1 MQPFSMVSI
10 VTLLLGGRFCKS
22 SQNHQYIVLEIET
35 TGLSLAKELCVWYT
49 QYFAS
54 VLVSTF
60 FSYRLS
66 GHRYSFFSGDLYLIM
81 S

>member
-1 MQPFSMVSI
+1 
-10 VTLLLGGRFCKS
+10 
-22 SQNHQYIVLEIET
+22 
-35 TGLSLAKELCVWYT
+35 LSLAKELWVWYT

-66 GHRYSFFSGDLYLIM
+66 GHRYSFFSGDLNLFM
-81 S
+81 SSCTWKLKAWSKTLSAAPWSTVLMTDRLRTFH